1 MFITL
6 AQKQEMNIDCFGI
19 SVTTMEEV
27 FLQVGKNADA
37 SLKRRQAKTPIFM
50 CFEFILRLERRRSE
64 YELNLP
70 LSPLS
75 LEPRLE
81 VIEETEDE
89 SKRYCDLN
97 YYFFNTFIELHAY
110 FNNLKNKIQ
119 KADLILF

>member
-1 MFITL
+1 
-6 AQKQEMNIDCFGI
+6 
-19 SVTTMEEV
+19 MEEV

-50 CFEFILRLERRRSE
+50 CFELILRLERRRSE

-97 YYFFNTFIELHAY
+97 YYFF
-110 FNNLKNKIQ
+110 
-119 KADLILF
+119 